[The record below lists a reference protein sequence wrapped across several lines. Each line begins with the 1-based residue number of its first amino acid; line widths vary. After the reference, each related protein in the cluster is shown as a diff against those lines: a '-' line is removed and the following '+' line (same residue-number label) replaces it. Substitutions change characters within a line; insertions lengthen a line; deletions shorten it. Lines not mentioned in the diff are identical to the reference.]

1 MPASL
6 EAPGAAV
13 DFSEAGVAR
22 QFVEQVMVDAG
33 AFQALAH
40 QAQGLQGEHAG
51 IGDQQGPACAR
62 QRATPRQL
70 FQGADAA
77 EDIGGV
83 VPVMQV
89 AHGDA
94 P

>member
-6 EAPGAAV
+6 GSLAPPL

-40 QAQGLQGEHAG
+40 QGAGLQSEHAG
-51 IGDQQGPACAR
+51 IGDQQGRRAPASA
-62 QRATPRQL
+62 QRLGSCSRAPTPQK
-70 FQGADAA
+70 GY
-77 EDIGGV
+77 
-83 VPVMQV
+83 PV
-89 AHGDA
+89 G
-94 P
+94 